1 MPVILSIAFRNL
13 REHRLKTVIIASLIA
28 LGMFLLVLG
37 NSIIDTGKAG
47 IHESFVRSFS
57 GDILVGPPG
66 KDNAK
71 PSLFGGGFGGPNME
85 PTKTVPDYKN
95 TYEYLKAV
103 PGVEVVDPQVY
114 GAAQIELTEDWR
126 AFVGFFGVDIAAYS
140 AMFPDNLEILQ
151 GHFLAEG
158 EEGVMIPE
166 KVYLEALEKTKVDM
180 KPGEKIKLMGFGG
193 GTKIKFLPVA
203 GVFRFKSSNTAL
215 RDIGF
220 MDISSLR
227 YLQGMVVGAVS
238 QIKIDDTAQNLMDSD
253 IASLDSFFDDD
264 GVVSEAPGTTTKSLS
279 QASLD
284 NILGDTSNRAE
295 LVKADAGAWHYILL
309 RTKDGVDPA
318 AVIKDLNADFKS
330 RNMDLVALDWEGA
343 AGVVASFVVAAQ
355 TFFLI
360 LVIIISIVSVIVIMN
375 TMVVSI
381 IERTAEIGTMR
392 ALGANKSYIRKIF
405 MTETFTL
412 SVVGGLIGLVLAG
425 ILLFVLNRTG
435 LPAPHSLFEII
446 FGGKIMH
453 PVLSWVSAA
462 QALGIMLLVGIVSSL
477 YPTMVALR
485 IQPVKAM
492 QSN

>member
-1 MPVILSIAFRNL
+1 
-13 REHRLKTVIIASLIA
+13 
-28 LGMFLLVLG
+28 
-37 NSIIDTGKAG
+37 
-47 IHESFVRSFS
+47 
-57 GDILVGPPG
+57 
-66 KDNAK
+66 
-71 PSLFGGGFGGPNME
+71 
-85 PTKTVPDYKN
+85 
-95 TYEYLKAV
+95 
-103 PGVEVVDPQVY
+103 
-114 GAAQIELTEDWR
+114 
-126 AFVGFFGVDIAAYS
+126 
-140 AMFPDNLEILQ
+140 
-151 GHFLAEG
+151 
-158 EEGVMIPE
+158 
-166 KVYLEALEKTKVDM
+166 
-180 KPGEKIKLMGFGG
+180 
-193 GTKIKFLPVA
+193 
-203 GVFRFKSSNTAL
+203 
-215 RDIGF
+215 
-220 MDISSLR
+220 
-227 YLQGMVVGAVS
+227 
-238 QIKIDDTAQNLMDSD
+238 
-253 IASLDSFFDDD
+253 
-264 GVVSEAPGTTTKSLS
+264 
-279 QASLD
+279 
-284 NILGDTSNRAE
+284 
-295 LVKADAGAWHYILL
+295 VKADAGAWHYILL

-318 AVIKDLNADFKS
+318 AVIKGLNADFKA

-412 SVVGGLIGLVLAG
+412 SVVGGLIGLALAG

-462 QALGIMLLVGIVSSL
+462 QALEIMRLGGIVSSL